1 MKKLSLLAAL
11 LMFFFMPHLTSAEIY
26 SWIDENGV
34 KHFSNEPPPEGVKI
48 LNQTKE
54 IKTDKEKDRQREESD
69 KQYMKKLEQESR
81 QGDKAT
87 QKTEN
92 KAPESDKPDTVIIQE
107 GGGDDDDTFH
117 RNRIERRVK
126 KKHIRENKKEEVRK
140 GPK

>member
-1 MKKLSLLAAL
+1 MKKLSILAAL
-11 LMFFFMPHLTSAEIY
+11 LTFFFIPHLTFAEIY

-54 IKTDKEKDRQREESD
+54 IKTDKAKDRQREESD
-69 KQYMKKLEQESR
+69 KQYMQKLEQESR
-81 QGDKAT
+81 EGDKVS

-92 KAPESDKPDTVIIQE
+92 TAPESDKPDTVIIQE
-107 GGGDDDDTFH
+107 ADDDDDTFH
-117 RNRIERRVK
+117 RNRIDRRVK
-126 KKHIRENKKEEVRK
+126 KKHRREKKKDEVRK

>member
-11 LMFFFMPHLTSAEIY
+11 LTFFFFPQLTFGEIY

-34 KHFSNEPPPEGVKI
+34 KHFSNEPPLEGVKI

-54 IKTDKEKDRQREESD
+54 IKTDKAKDQQREESD
-69 KQYMKKLEQESR
+69 KQYMKKLEQES
-81 QGDKAT
+81 QKSDKAP
-87 QKTEN
+87 QKTEST
-92 KAPESDKPDTVIIQE
+92 APESDKPDTVIIQE
-107 GGGDDDDTFH
+107 GDDDDTFH